1 MDRCGALPCAPAHDL
16 IPGFSH
22 PQSQRGVATALH
34 WIALLLNALDRL
46 DRELEPLGVRA
57 EIFVVGGAAM
67 AIAYDRPAPSLVALN
82 EWAQWQ
88 ATDHL

>member
-1 MDRCGALPCAPAHDL
+1 MTMLNRETLL
-16 IPGFSH
+16 K
-22 PQSQRGVATALH
+22 RGVATALH

>member
-1 MDRCGALPCAPAHDL
+1 
-16 IPGFSH
+16 
-22 PQSQRGVATALH
+22 
-34 WIALLLNALDRL
+34 LLNALDRL